1 MDYDKW
7 KQRLAKRQQQ
17 LAAAITSE
25 QRARQHNE
33 YVSNIKVC
41 RADRNTYNFTDLMFV
56 SGMYAT
62 EAECR
67 SFKSGVSDVAGWSK
81 SLGYAVRDVT
91 WLHRWRYY
99 ALKTPESML
108 LKHAGFS
115 LAHMLALGW
124 TKQAI
129 LFGNEQLPRVAS
141 GYFSYFKHDG
151 SLGRVGKLIF
161 RLFAEWQGVPLAL
174 EYDAADIPEYRAVLD
189 CWRDVTTERL
199 TPALLRCCDWHLEQ
213 TAQGNDEISYEF
225 EDSYAFAYPIEILAV
240 LRLRELIG
248 LENPKLDHPLMN
260 SPLGVLP
267 PPQPWYTDE
276 LLDNF
281 EAILRKDLPQ
291 MFAGFPKRDDYI

>member
-7 KQRLAKRQQQ
+7 KRRLARHLQQ
-17 LAAAITSE
+17 LAAASE
-25 QRARQHNE
+25 QRAS
-33 YVSNIKVC
+33 SNDRYISKIKKC
-41 RADRNTYNFTDLMFV
+41 RAERNTYYFTSLSLA
-56 SGMYAT
+56 SGVYAA
-62 EAECR
+62 EAECK
-67 SFKSGVSDVAGWSK
+67 SFKSGVSDLDGWRK
-81 SLGYAVRDVT
+81 SLAYDVYQIT
-91 WLHRWRYY
+91 WICRWWD
-99 ALKTPESML
+99 LSGGPVNG
-108 LKHAGFS
+108 AGLS
-115 LAHMLALGW
+115 EVGLPLTHMLALGW

-141 GYFSYFKHDG
+141 GYFSYFDSG
-151 SLGRVGKLIF
+151 SQGRVGKLIF
-161 RLFAEWQGVPLAL
+161 RLFADWQGVPLDL
-174 EYDAADIPEYRAVLD
+174 KTDAADIAEYRAVLD

-213 TAQGNDEISYEF
+213 TARGNDEITYEF

-248 LENPKLDHPLMN
+248 LQNPKLDHPLMN

-291 MFAGFPKRDDYI
+291 MFEGHKNIDFI

>member
-7 KQRLAKRQQQ
+7 KLRLAKHQQQ
-17 LAAAITSE
+17 LAAATASE
-25 QRARQHNE
+25 RRRQQFDR
-33 YVSNIKVC
+33 YMSNIKVC

-62 EAECR
+62 EAER
-67 SFKSGVSDVAGWSK
+67 KSFNSGVSDLAGWSK
-81 SLGYAVRDVT
+81 ALGYAVRDVT
-91 WLHRWRYY
+91 WLHRWRYH

-108 LKHAGFS
+108 LKHTGFS
-115 LAHMLALGW
+115 LAHMLTLGLS
-124 TKQAI
+124 KQAI

-141 GYFSYFKHDG
+141 GYFGYFDSG
-151 SLGRVGKLIF
+151 SQGRVGKLIF
-161 RLFAEWQGVPLAL
+161 RLFADWQGVPFDLKT
-174 EYDAADIPEYRAVLD
+174 DAADIPEYRAVLD

-240 LRLRELIG
+240 LRLRESIG
-248 LENPKLDHPLMN
+248 LQNPKLDHPLMN

-291 MFAGFPKRDDYI
+291 MFDGIPSGYI